1 MSEKYDSRE
10 DTEEHISNVQ
20 DNLDI
25 IVKELRCRAKK
36 HDSSKL
42 GELEKPIFDEVT
54 AKLKGLTYGS
64 EEYKEQLKNM
74 KVALDHHYAN
84 NRHHPEHFENGISGM
99 TIVDI
104 IEMFV
109 DWAAATHRHA
119 DGDIGKSINHN
130 AERFDYSSDIG
141 KIFVNTAKEYG
152 LGKNCKNAKW
162 EEKEPEYPEYPEEFN
177 VPAPPD
183 NDIIEDGFGS
193 AWSAWCPECGKKEMV
208 VVRPGKYQC
217 NNCG

>member
-1 MSEKYDSRE
+1 MSEKYDSRK

-25 IVKELRCRAKK
+25 VVKELRCRAKK

-42 GELEKPIFDEVT
+42 GEIEKPIFDEVT
-54 AKLKGLTYGS
+54 TKLKGMTYGS
-64 EEYKEQLKNM
+64 QEYSEQLKKM
-74 KVALDHHYAN
+74 KVALDHHYVN
-84 NRHHPEHFENGISGM
+84 NRHHPEHYENSVEGM
-99 TIVDI
+99 TLVDI

-130 AERFDYSSDIG
+130 AERFGYSSTLG

-152 LGKNCKNAKW
+152 MGKNSQEAYWPKPLPLGGGQYNG
-162 EEKEPEYPEYPEEFN
+162 N
-177 VPAPPD
+177 
-183 NDIIEDGFGS
+183 
-193 AWSAWCPECGKKEMV
+193 
-208 VVRPGKYQC
+208 
-217 NNCG
+217 